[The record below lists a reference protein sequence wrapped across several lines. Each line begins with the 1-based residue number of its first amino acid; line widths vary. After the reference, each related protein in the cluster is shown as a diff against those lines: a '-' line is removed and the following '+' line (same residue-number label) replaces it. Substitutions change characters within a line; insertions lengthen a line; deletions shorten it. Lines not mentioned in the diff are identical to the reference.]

1 MTPRERISPVFIPHV
16 GCPNLCSFCNQR
28 TIAGKTQALTPENV
42 TETIETALAYAGG
55 VAEVAFYG
63 GSFTCIARELQAA
76 YLKVVA
82 PFLEKGL
89 VSGIRISTRPDA
101 VGEDVLDFLWGN
113 GVKTIE
119 LGAQSMVDGVLLAN
133 NRGHLSRDTREGAG
147 RIKARG
153 FRLGLQMMTGLRGDT
168 PAGAVETARDF
179 VALGPDFV
187 RIYPT
192 VVLPGT
198 DLANAYGRGEYLPQT
213 LEEAV
218 DLTAALYEIFSE
230 ANIRVIRMG
239 LHTDDTLGE
248 TVLAG
253 PYHPAFGELVYAS
266 LYRKQAEVIMNE
278 LDLRGK
284 RVCLVV
290 APGDI
295 SKMTGQQKS
304 NIKYLTRLTGA
315 AEIRVAT
322 RKMAEYEVCLCI

>member
-1 MTPRERISPVFIPHV
+1 MTPRERIIPVFIPHV

-28 TIAGKTQALTPENV
+28 TIAGKTQAPTPERVGRDIQN
-42 TETIETALAYAGG
+42 ALTFAGG

-101 VGEDVLDFLWGN
+101 VEEDELRFLWEK

-133 NRGHLSRDTREGAG
+133 NRGHLSRVTREGAG
-147 RIKARG
+147 RIKTHG

-168 PAGAVETARDF
+168 PEGAVETAREF
-179 VALGPDFV
+179 LTLGPDFV

-198 DLANAYGRGEYLPQT
+198 DLAGAYQRGEYLPQS
-213 LEEAV
+213 LEESV
-218 DLTAALYEIFSE
+218 ELTAILYDVFKK

-239 LHTDDTLGE
+239 LHTDETLGE

-253 PYHPAFGELVYAS
+253 PYHPAFGELVYAR

-322 RKMAEYEVCLCI
+322 REMAEYEVCLCI

>member
-1 MTPRERISPVFIPHV
+1 MTPRERIIPIFIPHV
-16 GCPNLCSFCNQR
+16 GCLNLCSFCNQR
-28 TIAGKTQALTPENV
+28 TIAGKTQAPTPENAA
-42 TETIETALAYAGG
+42 ETIRAALAHAGG

-63 GSFTCIARELQAA
+63 GSFTCIDRELQEA
-76 YLKVVA
+76 YLNAVA
-82 PFLEKGL
+82 PFLEKGQ

-101 VGEDVLDFLWGN
+101 VGEDVLGFLWEN

-133 NRGHLSRDTREGAG
+133 NRGHFAQDTREGAG
-147 RIKARG
+147 SIKAHG

-168 PAGAVETARDF
+168 PAGAVETAKEF
-179 VALGPDFV
+179 VALGPEFV

-198 DLANAYGRGEYLPQT
+198 DLASAYGRGDYIPQT

-218 DLTAALYEIFSE
+218 ELTAALYDIFSE
-230 ANIRVIRMG
+230 TSIRVIRMG

-253 PYHPAFGELVYAS
+253 PCHPAFGELVYARR
-266 LYRKQAEVIMNE
+266 YRNRAEAAMME
-278 LDLRGK
+278 QDLQGK

-290 APGDI
+290 EPGEQ

-322 RKMAEYEVCLCI
+322 REMAEYEVCLCI

>member
-1 MTPRERISPVFIPHV
+1 MKPRERIVPIFIPHV

-28 TIAGKTQALTPENV
+28 TIAGKAQAPTPESV
-42 TETIETALAYAGG
+42 AETIGSAMAHAGG

-63 GSFTCIARELQAA
+63 GSFTCVDRELQTA
-76 YLKVVA
+76 YLNAVT
-82 PFLEKGL
+82 PFLENGQ

-101 VGEDVLDFLWGN
+101 VGEDVLDFLLKH

-133 NRGHLSRDTREGAG
+133 NRGHFAQDTREAAK
-147 RIKARG
+147 RVKACG

-168 PAGAVETARDF
+168 PSGAMKTAREF
-179 VALGPDFV
+179 VMLDPAFV

-198 DLANAYGRGEYLPQT
+198 ELAEVYQRGVYSPQS

-218 DLTAALYEIFSE
+218 ELTAILYDIFE
-230 ANIRVIRMG
+230 KANIKVIRMG
-239 LHTDDTLGE
+239 LHTDDALGE
-248 TVLAG
+248 TALAG
-253 PYHPAFGELVYAS
+253 PYHPAFGELVYAR
-266 LYRKQAEVIMNE
+266 LYRKQAETIMKE

-290 APGDI
+290 SPGDI

-315 AEIRVAT
+315 SEIRVAS
-322 RKMAEYEVCLCI
+322 RSMAEYEVCLCI